1 MYKQLLVIVCAVFI
15 SMIPI
20 ASSFSVIDGLVGAWL
35 FDDNSGNK
43 VIDSSEK
50 GHDGELVGNAKIDK
64 NGKIGSA
71 VSTDGTEAYVM
82 IPDHEDFKFKGDFS
96 IVCWFQNETL
106 PADNSGIVTKGYHKP
121 SGGAGGDS
129 KPWYL
134 VYYIT
139 TGTVDFYLRD
149 TKGANSHAIG
159 KTAINDNKWHHVAC
173 MKAGNKVKV
182 YIDGKDDGTA
192 DAVDDVY
199 GNNDQPLVFMVHF
212 DRWLKGMIDEV
223 AIFNRAISDKEITQ
237 IMGGL
242 KNTLAVAP
250 KGKLAV
256 TWGQL
261 KL

>member
-1 MYKQLLVIVCAVFI
+1 MYKRLLVIVCAVFI

-35 FDDNSGNK
+35 FDDDSGNK
-43 VIDSSEK
+43 VIDSSGK

-82 IPDHEDFKFKGDFS
+82 IPDSEDFKFKGDFS

-106 PADNSGIVTKGYHKP
+106 PVDNSGIVTKGYYKT
-121 SGGAGGDS
+121 AANGGDA

-134 VYYIT
+134 VYYIK

-149 TKGANSHAIG
+149 TKAANSHAIG
-159 KTAINDNKWHHVAC
+159 KTAINDGKWHHVAC

-182 YIDGKDDGTA
+182 YIDGKDDGSA

-199 GNNDQPLVFMVHF
+199 GNNTQPLVFMVHYE
-212 DRWLKGMIDEV
+212 RWFKGMIDEV

-237 IMGGL
+237 IMDGL

-256 TWGQL
+256 TWGSL
-261 KL
+261 KG